1 MLTIR
6 KLLPFLTLLSIISCD
21 IVSKEPAET
30 LSSQDS
36 SVSYSEGTNSSV
48 TNADNSSH
56 ENSSSSTPS
65 SSVSSAVNN
74 SSNLSSTENNGES
87 SSSSS
92 GATISSGESL
102 SSSSFTPISS
112 EESKPDTYKERNGL
126 LDVGSC
132 NGVPVTAPSIIH
144 LPLTVYDHT
153 NTWDDFGSPTI
164 RSYPSDYTYDT
175 IIVLDSQNNPDT
187 TIRKTSTGLN
197 TGRAVTGMVK
207 KELGL
212 NGLPQLDSIHT
223 DNDHLEEWWTEAEFN
238 KVNTTIPFLYVGN
251 GTYQYWDNNF
261 FPLDS
266 PEATWKDP
274 DTLNY
279 YFAAHFQHTFLY
291 DGTPNQL
298 FEMGGEDDIFVYLNG
313 TLVIELGGPQYGL
326 LDTFSLSEE
335 FQQLGI
341 EVGDSI
347 TLDFFIAERKM
358 LNSKAYMSIT
368 APCFFNNIL
377 PLAPAD
383 SYDASTYAHCTENEI
398 PVKETLCNVSYSN
411 EHTKEINTI
420 EENKKGLIYLTP
432 LQDDFSS
439 LISSCTTCKGN
450 DTLTITKG
458 VIKYTQSG
466 WEQISAPLHA
476 ISPHTLNSDTHTTL
490 FTFAIDEMFESIH
503 STSIEDYFPNEITL
517 WNSDS
522 TYSLTFEPRNLNAYR
537 KFPESETTIDWKL
550 VETHCTHSACSQF

>member
-1 MLTIR
+1 MRITMFTIL
-6 KLLPFLTLLSIISCD
+6 KLLPLLIFLGIISCD
-21 IVSKEPAET
+21 IVSKEPGET

-36 SVSYSEGTNSSV
+36 TISYSERGNSSF

-56 ENSSSSTPS
+56 ENSMSSAPS
-65 SSVSSAVNN
+65 SPE
-74 SSNLSSTENNGES
+74 SSTENSSNTQSSNEKNEESNS
-87 SSSSS
+87 SSSVATVSS
-92 GATISSGESL
+92 VD
-102 SSSSFTPISS
+102 
-112 EESKPDTYKERNGL
+112 SKPNTYKERNGL

-144 LPLTVYDHT
+144 LPITVYDHT
-153 NTWDDFGSPTI
+153 DTWDDFGSPSI
-164 RSYPSDYTYDT
+164 RTYPSDYYYDT
-175 IIVLDSQNNPDT
+175 LIVVDSLNNLDT
-187 TIRKTSTGLN
+187 TIRKKSTGLN
-197 TGRAVTGMVK
+197 SGRAVTGMVK

-238 KVNTTIPFLYVGN
+238 KINTTVPFLYVGN
-251 GTYQYWDNNF
+251 GTYQYWDDNF

-266 PEATWKDP
+266 PEATWESP

-279 YFAAHFQHTFLY
+279 YFAAHMQHTFLY

-335 FQQLGI
+335 LQQLGI
-341 EVGDSI
+341 EAGDSI
-347 TLDFFIAERKM
+347 TLDFFITERKM

-368 APCFFNNIL
+368 APCFFHKIL
-377 PLAPAD
+377 PIAPAD

-398 PVKETLCNVSYSN
+398 PVKETLCNIGYSN
-411 EHTKEINTI
+411 ERTQEINTI
-420 EENKKGLIYLTP
+420 EENNKGFIYLTP

-458 VIKYTQSG
+458 ALRYSIGS
-466 WEQISAPLHA
+466 WEHFNTPLHT
-476 ISPHTLNSDTHTTL
+476 ISQHTLNSGEHATL
-490 FTFAIDEMFESIH
+490 FTFEIEEMFEDIYPYAREEYAPNK
-503 STSIEDYFPNEITL
+503 IEL

-522 TYSLTFEPRNLNAYR
+522 TYSLTFKPQNIDVHG
-537 KFPESETTIDWKL
+537 KFKESETTIDWKL
-550 VETHCTHSACSQF
+550 IETHCTHPSCIESM